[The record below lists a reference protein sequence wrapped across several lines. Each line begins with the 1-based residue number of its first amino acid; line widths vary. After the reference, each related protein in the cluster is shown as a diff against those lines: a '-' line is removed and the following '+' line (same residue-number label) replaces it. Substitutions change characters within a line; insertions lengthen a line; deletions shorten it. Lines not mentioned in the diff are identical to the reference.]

1 MTGVRRVV
9 TGHDTNGKAVV
20 LSDGKAP
27 FLSESSGRPGF
38 WSTDLWRTT
47 ATPTPIAANE
57 PEPTL
62 GPRRQLPTSCGTVVR
77 INHIPPEAGRLDQ
90 AAARKEFAALG
101 NEAASTF
108 KENGRHPMMHRTE
121 TVDYAIVI
129 SGEIYLVLDDSE
141 VLLQA
146 GDMVVQR
153 GTNHAWSNRS
163 TAGCV
168 IAFILI
174 DGAFDNQLH
183 DLLD

>member
-1 MTGVRRVV
+1 MTGIRRVV

-27 FLSESSGRPGF
+27 FLRESPGRPGF
-38 WSTDLWRTT
+38 WSTDLWRTSET
-47 ATPTPIAANE
+47 PATIAPDE

-77 INHIPPEAGRLDQ
+77 INHIPPEAGTLDQ

-108 KENGRHPMMHRTE
+108 QENGRHPMMHRTE

-141 VLLQA
+141 VLLRT

-163 TAGCV
+163 TTGCV

-174 DGAFDNQLH
+174 DGAFDSQLQG
-183 DLLD
+183 LLT